1 MLMRTAAADPILDE
15 MRWKSYMALSNEII
29 VIPSEKMN
37 REISS
42 DIPITILEVEN
53 YLISNNYYESK
64 DVLNFYNQTILY
76 VNQYKSGLRNVKGA
90 LEEIALLIEDELKN
104 KILLNMPRPK
114 GVPNKIT
121 SEVKEKLQLLIDELI
136 ESLEINKL
144 DTNQRIK
151 MLQIALQYT
160 LPRLQSMVVRDEVE
174 LDLPLFVE

>member
-1 MLMRTAAADPILDE
+1 VKYLTLRYKLY
-15 MRWKSYMALSNEII
+15 K
-29 VIPSEKMN
+29 VHK
-37 REISS
+37 
-42 DIPITILEVEN
+42 DIM
-53 YLISNNYYESK
+53 
-64 DVLNFYNQTILY
+64 
-76 VNQYKSGLRNVKGA
+76 GR
-90 LEEIALLIEDELKN
+90 IA
-104 KILLNMPRPK
+104 

-174 LDLPLFVE
+174 VDLPLFVE